1 MNVDWRDG
9 EILITRNA
17 DQFITLNEIDKQARR
32 DSRHPF
38 ILNSIKKYKLGQDP
52 ASIRKVAKAAFNI
65 AKFQPDPQDNQ
76 YIRTTTRLLKDR
88 RANCVDYTMFISAF
102 LRALKVPHI
111 IRMAS
116 FDPNNPRAFSHIY
129 PLTQNGLILDVVPG
143 QDQNGL
149 EFKKKPSERTF
160 IFNKEVPFV
169 SKFDKKIRS

>member
-1 MNVDWRDG
+1 MNIDWSDK

-17 DQFITLNEIDKQARR
+17 DQFTTLNEIDKQARR

-38 ILNSIKKYKLGQDP
+38 ILNSIKKYNLGQDP
-52 ASIRKVAKAAFNI
+52 ASMRKIAKAAFNI
-65 AKFQPDPQDNQ
+65 AKFQPDPADNQ
-76 YIRTTTRLLKDR
+76 YIRTITRMLKDR
-88 RANCVDYTMFISAF
+88 RANCVDYTTFISAF

-116 FDPNNPRAFSHIY
+116 FDPNNPRAYSHIY

-149 EFKKKPSERTF
+149 EFKKGAKDRTF
-160 IFNKEVPFV
+160 IFNTEVPFV
-169 SKFDKKIRS
+169 GKFDKKIRS